1 MELMT
6 AAVAVAIVAVI
17 IFLLLS
23 DGDLS
28 LRFSEKFGKRLGK
41 FDERSYYWSSS
52 VDKESRYLREIG

>member
-6 AAVAVAIVAVI
+6 AAVALAIVAVI

-41 FDERSYYWSSS
+41 FDELKLLLVQFRS
-52 VDKESRYLREIG
+52 